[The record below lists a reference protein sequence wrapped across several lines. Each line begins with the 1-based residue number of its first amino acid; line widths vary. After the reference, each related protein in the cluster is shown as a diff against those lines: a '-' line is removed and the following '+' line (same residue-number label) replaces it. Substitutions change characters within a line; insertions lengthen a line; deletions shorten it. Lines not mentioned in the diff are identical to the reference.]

1 MEVVRLT
8 EAVLPLSGNSFVIL
22 NNATGFN
29 GQKDC
34 VNGPSSEL
42 SLLKGITMQTLE
54 PGCTLKLRDHVI
66 YADSSVHLKTDYHQ
80 YEWDW
85 TAKISTI
92 TPDLDFLHEI
102 ANLQSTSRGL
112 LSLTDVIQT
121 IETKQN

>member
-1 MEVVRLT
+1 
-8 EAVLPLSGNSFVIL
+8 
-22 NNATGFN
+22 
-29 GQKDC
+29 
-34 VNGPSSEL
+34 
-42 SLLKGITMQTLE
+42 MQTLE

-92 TPDLDFLHEI
+92 MPDFDFLNEI
-102 ANLQSTSRGL
+102 SNLQSTSRGL